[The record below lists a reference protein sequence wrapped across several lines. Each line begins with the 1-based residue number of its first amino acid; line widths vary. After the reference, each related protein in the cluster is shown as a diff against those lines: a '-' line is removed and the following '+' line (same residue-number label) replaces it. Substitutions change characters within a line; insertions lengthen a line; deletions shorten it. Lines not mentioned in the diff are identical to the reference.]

1 MQGNGKRTGR
11 RRSHFEGQS
20 GERAQPWAQLGLRPE
35 QRQGAGASRLPSL
48 SIRSSRSWGEARLQG
63 GTSTVSLSTKDGNG
77 FVSSSEKIQVQLSF
91 REFLP
96 WSWVLN
102 YGLVKAQKK
111 KVGGDFAELKGNV
124 LADLNVQWIVWP
136 PRAWAAFSPCG
147 GVRDV
152 LGLRKD
158 EHGLEATE
166 GSLSWSPSCSQELRG
181 PLAQGESADRRYSS
195 GPPDA
200 LSLSWIRM

>member
-102 YGLVKAQKK
+102 YGLAKAQKK
-111 KVGGDFAELKGNV
+111 KSRRRFCWTEGERVGWLKCSVNR
-124 LADLNVQWIVWP
+124 LT

-200 LSLSWIRM
+200 RSLSWIRM

>member
-1 MQGNGKRTGR
+1 MHYGEVKKNLKVYDPFRFLRFHSLQSTHISLRTRCGPGSVLGAGGTRWARQRFCPDGVWGRDCGKMQGNGKRTGR

-102 YGLVKAQKK
+102 YGLAKAQKK
-111 KVGGDFAELKGNV
+111 SRRRFC
-124 LADLNVQWIVWP
+124 W
-136 PRAWAAFSPCG
+136 
-147 GVRDV
+147 
-152 LGLRKD
+152 
-158 EHGLEATE
+158 TE
-166 GSLSWSPSCSQELRG
+166 GERVGWLKCSVNRLTPPGVSCL
-181 PLAQGESADRRYSS
+181 
-195 GPPDA
+195 
-200 LSLSWIRM
+200 